1 MRIKLNGKKYKFKS
15 EYFKRE
21 DELNVKLPSYSI
33 SHYGEVLY
41 EGEWKDCRFFL
52 NDRLGKSTIEICPSG
67 IVKDG
72 MSEIGKVNS
81 HGCVD
86 LVELSKFKRFK
97 IRIHDYIFL
106 RKIYLLSVFDKIN
119 LLNLGGVIGLSK
131 DHNVLMGSATECE
144 LLGSVVGKLNKPL
157 NLNDFMVVKKD
168 LGSINKPLVAVLG
181 TGIDSGKTTVTS
193 FLIKSLSNYI
203 DKISACKLAGTASQ
217 KDLYSYEDSGANKVF
232 DFVDYGLPSTCL
244 INHEQVIESSVSIVN
259 EAVKENDIVFVE
271 LGDGYH
277 GQYGTKEIIEN
288 KQISENIKIIVIC
301 AYDVSGAVNILEN
314 LNDSGFKDCLII
326 ISGPVTNNITAFR
339 ESLSKFGPINS
350 EYLNIYNSVNHAN
363 IFAKIINKVK
373 SHD

>member
-1 MRIKLNGKKYKFKS
+1 MIKTKKIGSVLKHVSDISDYEIIDDVVAKIGSIVAVKVISVNQNYNKLELATGRNVELS
-15 EYFKRE
+15 EGDIVIGALGNRLASTGMCGYVP
-21 DELNVKLPSYSI
+21 DELNK
-33 SHYGEVLY
+33 
-41 EGEWKDCRFFL
+41 
-52 NDRLGKSTIEICPSG
+52 
-67 IVKDG
+67 
-72 MSEIGKVNS
+72 
-81 HGCVD
+81 
-86 LVELSKFKRFK
+86 
-97 IRIHDYIFL
+97 
-106 RKIYLLSVFDKIN
+106 FDKIN

-144 LLGSVVGKLNKPL
+144 LLGSVIDKLNKPL
-157 NLNDFMVVKKD
+157 NLKDFMVV
-168 LGSINKPLVAVLG
+168 KPLVAVLG

-217 KDLYSYEDSGANKVF
+217 KDLYSYEDSGANKVL

-244 INHEQVIESSVSIVN
+244 IDHDQVIESSLSIVN

-277 GQYGTKEIIEN
+277 GQYGTKEIIES

-350 EYLNIYNSVNHAN
+350 EYLNIYNNVNHAN

>member
-1 MRIKLNGKKYKFKS
+1 MIKTKKIGSVLKHVKNISDY
-15 EYFKRE
+15 EII
-21 DELNVKLPSYSI
+21 DEVAA
-33 SHYGEVLY
+33 
-41 EGEWKDCRFFL
+41 
-52 NDRLGKSTIEICPSG
+52 
-67 IVKDG
+67 
-72 MSEIGKVNS
+72 EIGSIVAVKVISVNQNYNKLELS
-81 HGCVD
+81 SGRN
-86 LVELSKFKRFK
+86 VELSEGDIVIGALGNRLASTGMCGYVPEELNK
-97 IRIHDYIFL
+97 
-106 RKIYLLSVFDKIN
+106 FDKIN

-144 LLGSVVGKLNKPL
+144 LLGSLLGKSNKAL
-157 NLNDFMVVKKD
+157 NLKDFTKVKKD
-168 LGSINKPLVAVLG
+168 LTSINKPLVAVLG

-203 DKISACKLAGTASQ
+203 DKICACKLAGTASQ
-217 KDLYSYEDSGANKVF
+217 KDLYSYEDSGANKVL

-244 INHEQVIESSVSIVN
+244 IDQEQVIESSVSIVN

-350 EYLNIYNSVNHAN
+350 EYLNIYNNANHAN

-373 SHD
+373 SND